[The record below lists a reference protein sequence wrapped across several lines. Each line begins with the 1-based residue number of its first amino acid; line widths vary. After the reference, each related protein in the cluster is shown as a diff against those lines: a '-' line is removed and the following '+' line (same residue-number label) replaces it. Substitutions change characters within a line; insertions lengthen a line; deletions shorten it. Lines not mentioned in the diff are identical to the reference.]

1 MDEDLWMIQAV
12 IQPFKLDAVSFALQQ
27 VPGFGGMT
35 VSDCRGY
42 GHGKLT
48 PGQDADSGAGDAKM
62 KDTGLI
68 SDPRAQIILTYA
80 LCGFS
85 NIASVGI
92 LIGGLGALAP
102 NQRGTLAQLG
112 LKALLGG
119 SIACFLTACVASM
132 LT

>member
-35 VSDCRGY
+35 VSDCRGH

-48 PGQDADSGAGDAKM
+48 PDQDADSGAGDAKM

-68 SDPRAQIILTYA
+68 DYTGKLRVDVAVSGRATA
-80 LCGFS
+80 DRVVEA
-85 NIASVGI
+85 IAQ
-92 LIGGLGALAP
+92 GAHTGR
-102 NQRGTLAQLG
+102 RGDGKVFLWPIARAVRVRTLDEGPSA
-112 LKALLGG
+112 
-119 SIACFLTACVASM
+119 I
-132 LT
+132 